1 MNLKILDI
9 STYQPDVKYAE
20 TAKDV
25 DGVILRI
32 GLTYWG
38 KQVLGKDNCFEKHY
52 AGFKA
57 VNCPVGVYYY
67 SCADTVAMAEK
78 EADFCLS
85 LMQGKQFEL
94 PIYYDVEN
102 TQRQG
107 ALSKELLTQIVDAFC
122 SKLEKAGYFVGFYAS
137 TSWLVNKMNTSYL
150 SAKYTLWKADYR
162 TAYDKTIPCD
172 MHQYTSGATVDGI
185 NGRVDM
191 SNCYKD
197 FTAVIKANGL
207 NGFTAENIVP
217 SVPKEE
223 YEPTRLLI
231 GPMSKGDMLTF
242 TALLDS
248 LSITY
253 EATTEGYIITDYA
266 ITYGDV
272 VAIEAKANE
281 VGNIDIQPYVAD
293 TSKPEQ
299 CAECDVLEAK
309 IAELEKQLEITNK
322 MLAAEKGSNELYTR
336 ENAQL
341 KEQLNKIKEI
351 IVGG

>member
-1 MNLKILDI
+1 MTLKILDI
-9 STYQPDVKYAE
+9 SKYQPTVDYAK
-20 TAKDV
+20 TAKAV

-38 KQVLGKDNCFEKHY
+38 AQNMGKDECFDKHY

-102 TQRQG
+102 NQRQG
-107 ALSKELLTQIVDAFC
+107 GLSKAALTQIVDAFC
-122 SKLEKAGYFVGFYAS
+122 SKVEKAGYYVGFYAS
-137 TSWLVNKMNTSYL
+137 TSWLTNKMDTAYL
-150 SAKYTLWKADYR
+150 GKKYTLWKADYR
-162 TAYDKTIPCD
+162 TAYDKTIACD
-172 MHQYTSGATVDGI
+172 MHQYTSTATVAGI
-185 NGRVDM
+185 SGNVDM

-207 NGFTAENIVP
+207 NGFTAENTKP
-217 SVPKEE
+217 SAPE

-231 GPMSKGDMLTF
+231 GPMSKGDMLIF
-242 TALLDS
+242 TALLDN
-248 LSITY
+248 LKITY
-253 EATTEGYIITDYA
+253 EATTEGYIITDCA

-272 VAIEAKANE
+272 VTIEAKANE
-281 VGNIDIQPYVAD
+281 VGNIDIQPYVPNV
-293 TSKPEQ
+293 SKPEQ
-299 CAECDVLEAK
+299 SAECDLLEAK
-309 IAELEKQLEITNK
+309 IAELEKQLEMTNK

-336 ENAQL
+336 ENARL
-341 KEQLNKIKEI
+341 KEQLNRIKEI